1 MSKSRSHFKSSKLT
15 NINSG
20 GGPTKEGLV
29 PVATNYIFS
38 GTGAL
43 RFHRP
48 PSKPLFTKKKEY
60 CLSGI
65 AVNHAPAN
73 TDCRTAEQ
81 KAIDNEAA
89 AAAALLARAQDV
101 SQHLPTGVE
110 PADATIDQVITAEA
124 AAVAAALLARV
135 TAVSSQILTLYP
147 NDYSTADDFV
157 NANSELVVTS
167 EQLQAAELLKR
178 AQAVQSEIV
187 FIYGKNFAN
196 ATLEEVEDAELFKR
210 AKLVAVELGTL
221 YQIENTQ
228 NALKNATLEQ
238 VIAAESAAAAA
249 AA

>member
-1 MSKSRSHFKSSKLT
+1 
-15 NINSG
+15 
-20 GGPTKEGLV
+20 
-29 PVATNYIFS
+29 
-38 GTGAL
+38 
-43 RFHRP
+43 
-48 PSKPLFTKKKEY
+48 
-60 CLSGI
+60 
-65 AVNHAPAN
+65 
-73 TDCRTAEQ
+73 
-81 KAIDNEAA
+81 
-89 AAAALLARAQDV
+89 
-101 SQHLPTGVE
+101 
-110 PADATIDQVITAEA
+110 
-124 AAVAAALLARV
+124 
-135 TAVSSQILTLYP
+135 
-147 NDYSTADDFV
+147 
-157 NANSELVVTS
+157 NSELVVTS